1 MSETAPNQSSGF
13 HDRSRSLIG
22 VGIVQVFL
30 GLLLVGLTA
39 VGVVMQSRHPAPN
52 AGIRLGFPA
61 AFGAAALV
69 CGIGSILRK
78 NWGRIA
84 SLALSTFWLVA
95 GVSALVMV
103 LLVMPGMSGANG
115 QIPPDRQKVILTSM
129 VFVILLFYVALPAGF
144 LVFYS
149 RKSVR
154 ATCLAGLEPSR
165 VRPTA
170 IVILGSW
177 LALIALFGIYGCLAV
192 RPAILFAAVLRG
204 PAGAVANFAVGVL
217 FGYAAWGVW
226 RQRIAGWKA
235 ALTLALLSTASTL
248 MMVVRFDPVSLLREV
263 GFAPGALP
271 FDVTRLEQLGML
283 YAAAFAVVL
292 PALVLYSRR
301 HFSASAA

>member
-154 ATCLAGLEPSR
+154 ATCLAGLELSR

-177 LALIALFGIYGCLAV
+177 LALIALFG
-192 RPAILFAAVLRG
+192 
-204 PAGAVANFAVGVL
+204 
-217 FGYAAWGVW
+217 
-226 RQRIAGWKA
+226 
-235 ALTLALLSTASTL
+235 
-248 MMVVRFDPVSLLREV
+248 
-263 GFAPGALP
+263 
-271 FDVTRLEQLGML
+271 
-283 YAAAFAVVL
+283 
-292 PALVLYSRR
+292 
-301 HFSASAA
+301 